1 MGETQETRASGEETN
16 EGIGVEAQRRQHW
29 LARVKLPLWLSLL
42 LMLVVALFA
51 FFISYPERTVSSALE
66 RTFSGTDQ
74 VKITYCLSNEAAR
87 DPDRWKAE
95 ERLRRELEQ
104 LGVRNVEIS
113 FVSPCPASAPAV
125 GGPQPSPTT
134 PLPPA

>member
-1 MGETQETRASGEETN
+1 M
-16 EGIGVEAQRRQHW
+16 
-29 LARVKLPLWLSLL
+29 ARVKLPLWLSLL

-66 RTFSGTDQ
+66 KTFTGTDQ
-74 VKITYCLSNEAAR
+74 VKISYCLSNEAAR
-87 DPDRWKAE
+87 DSDRWKAE

-113 FVSPCPASAPAV
+113 FVSPCPGSVGAV
-125 GGPQPSPTT
+125 SSPQPSPTT
-134 PLPPA
+134 PVPPA